1 MDIVLPCIDINQ
13 ESIIYKDIYHGC
25 QNKKKNSQKIF
36 RFLVLNVLLK
46 LLIISYDTD

>member
-25 QNKKKNSQKIF
+25 QKKKTLSKDI
-36 RFLVLNVLLK
+36 
-46 LLIISYDTD
+46 